1 MLEWKRHLI
10 KEKNKNIINIFDFL
24 NEILLMRYFCGS
36 LKFDCQEQIN

>member
-10 KEKNKNIINIFDFL
+10 GEKKIIINILDFL
-24 NEILLMRYFCGS
+24 NEILIMRYFCGS